1 MISVKPKYV
10 EKILNGEKIGGKMKL
25 ELIKFLENNS
35 NWKETLSQPPYCLT
49 IKEEDGFNLLKY
61 SQVDSNFNYELVRE
75 CRGIILDK
83 HLKPVCIPF
92 FKFGNYGESYCPDI
106 DWKSARVQEKV
117 DGSLIKVWF
126 YDGKWRVSTNGTIDA
141 YKSDIGQSIFSV
153 MNIPY
158 QTFGGLFDKAKENC
172 GLDFDRLDKNKTYM
186 FELVSPYNKV
196 VVPYKNIE
204 IYHIGTRDNTT
215 FEELDED
222 IGVQKPKQYDL
233 HTLEDCIATAS
244 KMPYNEEGYV
254 VVDKNWNRVKIK
266 SPQYVAVHHLKNNG
280 DLNFASLVQLVRAN
294 EVEEFVI
301 YFPEY
306 KEYVIKLKDK
316 IDEIISELE
325 NEVDILKTKKFD
337 TQKDFALEVK
347 DKQFSA
353 FYFDWNKDKSITPR
367 QWFWEHDNNKIKEW
381 LKCLIV

>member
-1 MISVKPKYV
+1 
-10 EKILNGEKIGGKMKL
+10 MKL

-35 NWKETLSQPPYCLT
+35 NWKEILSKPPYCLT
-49 IKEEDGFNLLKY
+49 IKEEDGFILLKY
-61 SQVDSNFNYELVRE
+61 NQIDSKFNYELVRE

-117 DGSLIKVWF
+117 DGSLIKIWF
-126 YDGKWRVSTNGTIDA
+126 YGGKWRVSTNGTIDA

-204 IYHIGTRDNTT
+204 IYHIGTRDNIT

-222 IGVQKPKQYDL
+222 IGVQKPKHFNL
-233 HTLEDCIATAS
+233 HSLEDCIKTAN

-254 VVDKNWNRVKIK
+254 VVDKNWHRVKIK

-280 DLNFASLVQLVRAN
+280 ELNFSSLVQLVRAN
-294 EVEEFVI
+294 EIEEFCI

-306 KEYVIKLKDK
+306 KEYVVKLKNK

-325 NEVDILKTKKFD
+325 KEINELKTKKFD
-337 TQKDFALEVK
+337 TQKDFAIEVK

-353 FYFDWNKDKSITPR
+353 FYFAWNKDKSITAKK
-367 QWFWEHDNNKIKEW
+367 WFWEHDNNKIKEW